1 MRVFFEK
8 MVRKG
13 GVLIKCD
20 ISYMLGSVGD
30 SYIGIFDPQTL
41 RSVYRQGFR

>member
-8 MVRKG
+8 MVREG

-20 ISYMLGSVGD
+20 ISDMLGSVGD
-30 SYIGIFDPQTL
+30 S
-41 RSVYRQGFR
+41 